1 MFMLSD
7 ANLAMYGVS
16 PTSLAT
22 ALMSDPMVILS
33 PPTAPLSP
41 AADAFPQRISL
52 NTSDCC
58 RQVNS
63 YAIFIAGEAAA
74 ESLKQEMPVGHAR
87 AHARSRFALC
97 AASNRDAPAR
107 AAAAQTWCWTRKTC
121 RGSSR
126 ISSPIRCSKN
136 EGECCRLSFLQAN
149 SHFFMSWGARREW
162 TAGREGE
169 LRGLNEIPV
178 PYW

>member
-33 PPTAPLSP
+33 APTAPLSP

-107 AAAAQTWCWTRKTC
+107 ATAAQTWCWTRKTC

-136 EGECCRLSFLQAN
+136 EIECCPLSFFSA
-149 SHFFMSWGARREW
+149 FWARCPLKSN
-162 TAGREGE
+162 AGLITNQMPCRPLITE
-169 LRGLNEIPV
+169 
-178 PYW
+178 